1 MTPFA
6 SSGSS
11 DHSTDNLYMFACTLY
26 ACYHH
31 NFSDL
36 FPLLLRGVCAC
47 RIMGTSMQDKDWVLW
62 TTLWETGI
70 WRSNVKPRRPKC
82 SNEWT
87 VCCHTVLTSKSPRK
101 PAKSR
106 PLFSAS
112 QYLYGRTSSK
122 PALLNTALW
131 FSEKNSKKNSK
142 GSVRFLSLLS
152 LDKRVNN
159 AFLNTPHIRPDNTAK
174 LTDNMQL

>member
-11 DHSTDNLYMFACTLY
+11 DHSTDTLYMFACTLY

-36 FPLLLRGVCAC
+36 LPLLLRGVCAC
-47 RIMGTSMQDKDWVLW
+47 RIMGTSMQDEDWVLW
-62 TTLWETGI
+62 TTLWETET
-70 WRSNVKPRRPKC
+70 RKSNVKPRRPKW
-82 SNEWT
+82 SSKW
-87 VCCHTVLTSKSPRK
+87 TVLTSKSPRK

-131 FSEKNSKKNSK
+131 FSEKNSKKNSE

-159 AFLNTPHIRPDNTAK
+159 VFLNAPHIRPDNTAK